1 VVFLVAVTIFIS
13 IRFEWRMAIAALVAT
28 AHDVLISV
36 GIYSIFGFVVTPATV
51 IAFLTILGYSLYD
64 TIVVFDRVKENH
76 ARFAAHKVPYDDVV
90 NVSTNQVLLRTLAT
104 SITSMIPVVSLL
116 VIGAWLLGATT
127 LSEFSVALLVG
138 MITGV
143 YSSIFVAAPLL
154 AWLWRSDDESTRA
167 RVTGEDLRRLVMG
180 GMPAGRRSRTADD
193 AKPAR
198 RSDAS
203 DRSATATED
212 RPAASAPGDA
222 AALLSHTP
230 RPRKKKR
237 R

>member
-1 VVFLVAVTIFIS
+1 
-13 IRFEWRMAIAALVAT
+13 
-28 AHDVLISV
+28 
-36 GIYSIFGFVVTPATV
+36 VVTPATV

-90 NVSTNQVLLRTLAT
+90 NISTNQVLLRTLAT

-127 LSEFSVALLVG
+127 LSEFAVALLVG
-138 MITGV
+138 MITGI

-154 AWLWRSDDESTRA
+154 AWLRRGDDETTRA
-167 RVTGEDLRRLVMG
+167 RVTGDDLRRLVMG

-193 AKPAR
+193 TKPAR
-198 RSDAS
+198 RSDPS
-203 DRSATATED
+203 ERSAATATDD
-212 RPAASAPGDA
+212 RPPTSATGDA